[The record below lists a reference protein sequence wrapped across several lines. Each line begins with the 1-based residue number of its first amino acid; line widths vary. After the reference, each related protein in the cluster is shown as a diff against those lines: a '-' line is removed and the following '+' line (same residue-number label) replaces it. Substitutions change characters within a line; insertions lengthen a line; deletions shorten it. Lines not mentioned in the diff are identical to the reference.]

1 MQRERQ
7 LNWADL
13 TSLLII
19 LTGALSGLLGPRHAK
34 AGAVTTILCVF
45 GGFLVGWALA
55 VLSSISAYS
64 VLNSKRL
71 TGGVA
76 LVGYVFL
83 PMLFMAGTFLLVI
96 FLVGLGG
103 HLL

>member
-1 MQRERQ
+1 MRRKGQ

-19 LTGALSGLLGPRHAK
+19 LTGALGGLAGPRRAK

-45 GGFLVGWALA
+45 GGLLVGWALA

-71 TGGVA
+71 AVGVA
-76 LVGYVFL
+76 LVGYFFL
-83 PMLFMAGTFLLVI
+83 PMLFMAGTFLLVN
-96 FLVGLGG
+96 FLLWLVA
-103 HLL
+103 HLF